1 MADGTGATEDH
12 AGGDDD
18 GARDVGAVGPTAED
32 GAGARAA
39 SAYRARVRGR
49 RVATAVDIGAEVV
62 ALVAILGN
70 VSVVDVH
77 VGLMIVATP
86 PAALL
91 GQRGLTLAPPED
103 G

>member
-1 MADGTGATEDH
+1 MLL
-12 AGGDDD
+12 
-18 GARDVGAVGPTAED
+18 VAV
-32 GAGARAA
+32 
-39 SAYRARVRGR
+39 
-49 RVATAVDIGAEVV
+49 AVDVVDEVV

-91 GQRGLTLAPPED
+91 GQRGLTPAPPEGGQGSVSNGPSRHVPD
-103 G
+103 AAGSLAPEGAA

>member
-1 MADGTGATEDH
+1 LPL
-12 AGGDDD
+12 
-18 GARDVGAVGPTAED
+18 VL
-32 GAGARAA
+32 
-39 SAYRARVRGR
+39 
-49 RVATAVDIGAEVV
+49 RVATAVDVGAEVV

-91 GQRGLTLAPPED
+91 GRVELRPPHPRRAKGSNGQLAKARD
-103 G
+103 

>member
-1 MADGTGATEDH
+1 MPL
-12 AGGDDD
+12 
-18 GARDVGAVGPTAED
+18 VL
-32 GAGARAA
+32 
-39 SAYRARVRGR
+39 
-49 RVATAVDIGAEVV
+49 RVATAVDVGAEVV
-62 ALVAILGN
+62 ALVVILVN

-103 G
+103 GQGSVSNGPSRHVPDAAGSLAHEAAV